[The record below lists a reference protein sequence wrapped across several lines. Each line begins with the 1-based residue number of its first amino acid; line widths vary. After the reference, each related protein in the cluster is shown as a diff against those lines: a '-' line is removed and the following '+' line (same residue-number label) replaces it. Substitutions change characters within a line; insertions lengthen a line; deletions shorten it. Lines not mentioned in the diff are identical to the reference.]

1 MASFD
6 FVVDTTPMANSV
18 SNVSGHVRNT
28 TAAVIAMESA
38 VIRSEQI
45 ASANVCKNV
54 TNGFHVLIQSQ
65 ISQKAA
71 GYFSIMSSK
80 MILLMEFA
88 KTLGQTRS
96 RMNNDYQR
104 LKREYTK
111 IFQGL
116 DKALDNRIRQLDKRA
131 AEIGD
136 ARKYLVTGRIVKDA
150 PSALFY
156 SKDTQNTA
164 QMMYCARIKSKAVK
178 ALDNMANNVFSTQC
192 YKRQLESLLQTS
204 NISNNSPLFVP
215 VLLTEE
221 KNIVSAE
228 NTVNNVFI
236 SEGIGDAFK
245 KTIANTVMQ
254 NFDAC
259 KTQTKSTAENTEIK
273 NEFMKL
279 ISSAALEERISKQI
293 VSLFNGGI

>member
-6 FVVDTTPMANSV
+6 FVVDTTPLADSV

-45 ASANVCKNV
+45 ATANVCKNV

-88 KTLGQTRS
+88 KTLVQTRS

-116 DKALDNRIRQLDKRA
+116 DKSLENRIRQLDKRA
-131 AEIGD
+131 AELGD

-150 PSALFY
+150 PSTLFY

-164 QMMYCARIKSKAVK
+164 QMMYCARIKSKAVR

-192 YKRQLESLLQTS
+192 YKKQLEALLKPSAVTH
-204 NISNNSPLFVP
+204 NSGHYIP
-215 VLLTEE
+215 VLFTEE
-221 KNIVSAE
+221 QNLVSSE
-228 NTVNNVFI
+228 NTVRTVFI
-236 SEGIGDAFK
+236 SEGIGNAYK
-245 KTIANTVMQ
+245 QIIANTVMQ
-254 NFDAC
+254 NLDEYKKQSKGDAE
-259 KTQTKSTAENTEIK
+259 KTEIK
-273 NEFMKL
+273 NEFIKL
-279 ISSAALEERISKQI
+279 ISSAGLEERISNQM
-293 VSLFNGGI
+293 VSLFTGGI